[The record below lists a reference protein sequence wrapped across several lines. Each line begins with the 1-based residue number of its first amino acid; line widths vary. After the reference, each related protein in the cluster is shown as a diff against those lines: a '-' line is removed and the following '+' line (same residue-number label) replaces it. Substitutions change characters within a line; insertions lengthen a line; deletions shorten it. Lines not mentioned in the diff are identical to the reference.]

1 MAGFLLGVGS
11 SVVASFLVL
20 MLTNRE
26 DLRYFISSRR
36 RYRNLSRQ
44 WLQYHLSTNS
54 ALTSIPIWVAHD
66 AHIKLTAFGHVKG
79 TSVSHYNQNN
89 KYAVTGNIRNGVMRL
104 RLDNVTA
111 IEEPAFMIFPNLLT
125 IDALVGI
132 WTGQDFDQ
140 HWTSG
145 PVILAKEKLMLS
157 ELSRYAQRQNNLGI
171 ASFVRHFVRYYP
183 GELSSAWYSDVGGRT
198 LESVPDA
205 TTNRMVMAGVAYEDG
220 TGKLLFGPQ
229 ERLPLVG
236 RYKVMFRLSFKNL
249 DLFDADDQLVRLDV
263 YGNDRP
269 LVAQIFS
276 RADLK
281 GQYDWYGLLFD
292 YTDLSLKLEY
302 RVALLK
308 KGVAGSVYDVTVE
321 KIADIQKAYPPS
333 CVLASDREDRDAV
346 SGDRGRAGP
355 AKADA

>member
-1 MAGFLLGVGS
+1 MVGFLLGVGS

-36 RYRNLSRQ
+36 RYKNLSGR

-54 ALTSIPIWVAHD
+54 ALTSIPIWVAHE
-66 AHIKLTAFGHVKG
+66 ANIKLTAFGHVKG
-79 TSVSHYNQNN
+79 FSISYYNQNN
-89 KYAVTGNIRNGVMRL
+89 KHAITGSIRNGVMRL
-104 RLDNVTA
+104 RLDNITA

-140 HWTSG
+140 QWTSG
-145 PVILAKEKLMLS
+145 PIILAKEKLALS
-157 ELSRYAQRQNNLGI
+157 DLSRYAQRQHNLGV

-198 LESVPDA
+198 LESVSDA
-205 TTNRMVMAGVAYEDG
+205 TANRMVMAGAAYEDG

-229 ERLPLVG
+229 EHLPLVG
-236 RYKVMFRLSFKNL
+236 HYEAKFHLSFKNL
-249 DLFDADDQLVRLDV
+249 DLFDADDRLVRLDV
-263 YGNDRP
+263 YGDDRP
-269 LVAQIFS
+269 LAAQIFT
-276 RADLK
+276 RVDLRDE
-281 GQYDWYGLLFD
+281 YDWYELLFD

-308 KGVAGSVYDVTVE
+308 KGLAGSVYDVTVR

-333 CVLASDREDRDAV
+333 CVLASNREDPDAI
-346 SGDRGRAGP
+346 SGN
-355 AKADA
+355 